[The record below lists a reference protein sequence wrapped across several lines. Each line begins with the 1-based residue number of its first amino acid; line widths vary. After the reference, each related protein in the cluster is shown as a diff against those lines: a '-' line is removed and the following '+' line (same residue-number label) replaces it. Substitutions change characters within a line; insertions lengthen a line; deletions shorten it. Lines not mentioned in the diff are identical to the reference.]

1 MIRAVTL
8 VIALVAALAAP
19 AASAESK
26 AGTSVAAAGG
36 ALKAD
41 KVLVLKE
48 KRELLLLREG
58 KAFRTYKVALG
69 IKPRGHKE
77 RRGDHRT
84 PEGQYVLG
92 GRNAESRFYKSI
104 HISYPNEADRAA
116 ARARGV
122 NPGGSI
128 MIHGVPPDL
137 ADLGADHRLWDWTNG
152 CIAVTNREMDEI
164 WNMVGPGTP
173 IEIRP

>member
-1 MIRAVTL
+1 VIRAVTL

-19 AASAESK
+19 AAASVDGT
-26 AGTSVAAAGG
+26 AGSG
-36 ALKAD
+36 APARGAIKAD
-41 KVLVLKE
+41 KVLVLKGQ
-48 KRELLLLREG
+48 REMLLLREG
-58 KAFRTYKVALG
+58 KVFRTYKVALG

-77 RRGDHRT
+77 QRGDNRT
-84 PEGQYVLG
+84 PEGQYILG
-92 GRNAESRFYKSI
+92 GRNPESRFYKSI

-164 WNMVGPGTP
+164 WNLVEAGTP